1 MRRITPM
8 AVSTTLLLTLV
19 AAMPPGT
26 PGNPGIH
33 SAWAETAADE
43 GHDIQLVRPKQVD
56 QEYDLV
62 ASATETIRNRMSGGG
77 QGGTDETIRRAV
89 EIDAGVRITAVDDHG
104 LPTQMA
110 LQVRKLTVR
119 MNDDQYTP
127 VEEGQTMVAS
137 REEGATVFRVEGS
150 GALPAETSEVLAS
163 VVDLSPPPVSLDDV
177 FGSDRPR
184 RAGESWSVD
193 AGAASRMFTHMQLNA
208 RSRDVE
214 GEVRFPELAEHD
226 GHRCVR
232 LEADMDISQLSFPP
246 GALPPGMHVQEA
258 SVAQQIGGA
267 YPLDESLPPLR
278 ENALLTMSLHFEG
291 RMGQDQPQVSIR
303 TDASRQMQWQITP
316 R

>member
-1 MRRITPM
+1 MMRRTAPM
-8 AVSTTLLLTLV
+8 ALSTALLLTL
-19 AAMPPGT
+19 AAAIPPGG
-26 PGNPGIH
+26 PGAG
-33 SAWAETAADE
+33 SARAETAADE
-43 GHDIQLVRPKQVD
+43 RHPIQLVRPKQVE

-77 QGGTDETIRRAV
+77 QAGTDETIRRGV
-89 EIDAGVRITAVDDHG
+89 ELEAGVRITMVDDHG
-104 LPTQMA
+104 LPTQMV
-110 LQVRKLTVR
+110 LRVRKLTVR
-119 MNDDQYTP
+119 MNDVERTP

-137 REEGATVFRVEGS
+137 REDGGTVFRVEGS
-150 GALPAETSEVLAS
+150 GALPAEIGEVLAS

-184 RAGESWSVD
+184 RAGESWSID
-193 AGAASRMFTHMQLNA
+193 AAAASRMFTQMQLNA

-232 LEADMDISQLSFPP
+232 LEADMDVSRLSFPP

-258 SVAQQIGGA
+258 TVTQQIGGA
-267 YPLDESLPPLR
+267 YPLDKTLPPLR
-278 ENALLTMSLHFEG
+278 ENALLAMSLHFEG
-291 RMGQDQPQVSIR
+291 RMGPDQPEVSIR
-303 TDASRQMQWQITP
+303 TDASRQMKWQITP